1 MSHAHTSEATHPLEG
16 AEPGPAEPSLGN
28 LVSQLS
34 SQIPELI
41 RSEIK
46 LAQVEVTE
54 KGKRAGIGI
63 GMFSVAGVLGLFGF
77 GVVITTVILLLTW
90 LGLPAWVSAL
100 IVAVVLLAAAGVAA
114 LIGKKKVAEAA
125 PPVPER
131 AVESVKQDVATVK
144 AAAARGER
152 R

>member
-1 MSHAHTSEATHPLEG
+1 MSHVHSSETTYAREG
-16 AEPGPAEPSLGN
+16 ATAGPPEASLGT
-28 LVSQLS
+28 LVSELS

-41 RSEIK
+41 RSEIR

-77 GVVITTVILLLTW
+77 GVVITTIILLLA
-90 LGLPAWVSAL
+90 LAMPAWVAAL
-100 IVAVVLLAAAGVAA
+100 IVAVVLLAVAGVAA
-114 LIGKKKVAEAA
+114 MMGKKKVAEAG
-125 PPVPER
+125 PPTPER

-144 AAAARGER
+144 AAASKGEQR
-152 R
+152 